1 MYKLGI
7 LSLALLVGCAT
18 QVHEINKYE
27 ESESYSYANS
37 YSYDSDGNYQK
48 VYDLSQEQAKT
59 GIGYRYISSALIQ
72 KHNEHWSG
80 INRNCSDKFR
90 GEIESFNM
98 VVAIS
103 FNGNV
108 EDIVSTKNNDFVD
121 CYKAKI
127 KKITYPKPPFKNFYF
142 YISGN
147 AKT

>member
-7 LSLALLVGCAT
+7 LSLALLAGCAT

-37 YSYDSDGNYQK
+37 YSYDSDGDYQK

-59 GIGYRYISSALIQ
+59 GTGNRYLSSALIQ

-80 INRNCSDKFR
+80 INRNCYDKFR
-90 GEIESFNM
+90 GKIESFNM

-103 FNGNV
+103 FDGNV

-121 CYKAKI
+121 CYKAEI
-127 KKITYPKPPFKNFYF
+127 KKIIYPKPPFKSFYF
-142 YISGN
+142 YLSGN
-147 AKT
+147 LKT